1 MTKKEKKK
9 VISQTE
15 ATGQFAESGG
25 PHTKSASEDLGRADT
40 DRDNQGNNPKQS
52 SSFTDRIQQMCEW
65 IGDAGQLKSALEN
78 LYFPNGFTEERRQ
91 AAVGVF
97 ITRGL
102 RLQIEKSCSQALSRF
117 SEDTQE
123 IPFQD
128 VWTANESSFFFRSDS
143 ESNLEFRD
151 TLRVRL
157 YLLGKEIEPMILEI
171 SRINHALSDCSF
183 PPKMSYRQMRSLE
196 NRRSE
201 LINKIV
207 CLLTEE
213 GIMKSRT
220 RGLKLSTPF
229 QNVVGHQI
237 EDLANAN
244 PPCSQSRP
252 MGEAGAHIAKPK
264 RKNRGR
270 RRKAFQDAFPNQE
283 TFLREKQRF
292 MDFLRKKKAMTR
304 RLTCVLKSFLNQVIT
319 CFLVLWSERG
329 ILAKEALSGG
339 SVFRFLTN
347 ECGLKSEVQE
357 NSFSNKLATWLK
369 LKKYD
374 PSIMTDVRSAF
385 A

>member
-1 MTKKEKKK
+1 M
-9 VISQTE
+9 
-15 ATGQFAESGG
+15 
-25 PHTKSASEDLGRADT
+25 
-40 DRDNQGNNPKQS
+40 
-52 SSFTDRIQQMCEW
+52 
-65 IGDAGQLKSALEN
+65 
-78 LYFPNGFTEERRQ
+78 
-91 AAVGVF
+91 
-97 ITRGL
+97 
-102 RLQIEKSCSQALSRF
+102 
-117 SEDTQE
+117 
-123 IPFQD
+123 
-128 VWTANESSFFFRSDS
+128 
-143 ESNLEFRD
+143 EFRD

-304 RLTCVLKSFLNQVIT
+304 RLTCVFKSFLNQVIT